1 MAHFPLDS
9 LASKTTEGRPFV
21 DLRGEG
27 TQVVGRKVG
36 YDGLD
41 KAEIACLF
49 GLFDEFVGQSGLPF
63 LLEGFQLL
71 VEFLGFGLHLGDAFG
86 QFMGLAGKLTGQLI
100 DSGDPLVGPLVGG
113 ETGHGFDPAGACGN
127 GGFADDP
134 QGTDLP
140 AEDNAGASAK
150 FLAPSA
156 EVDHPHGFAVLVA
169 EESDDVV
176 RFFGKRR
183 FVGFEG
189 IVREELLVGYP
200 FDFGKLLGFDSF
212 EMGKVKAPS
221 GRVPRASRLGGCD
234 RPALREGPSG
244 GRGCGVVPLDGFS
257 SLEVYV
263 EDGFLPCEIDLFR
276 LGLELMQKRPDES
289 LSTFSMTRVR
299 SATKTDPE
307 SPVCPPI
314 SA

>member
-1 MAHFPLDS
+1 
-9 LASKTTEGRPFV
+9 
-21 DLRGEG
+21 
-27 TQVVGRKVG
+27 
-36 YDGLD
+36 
-41 KAEIACLF
+41 
-49 GLFDEFVGQSGLPF
+49 
-63 LLEGFQLL
+63 
-71 VEFLGFGLHLGDAFG
+71 
-86 QFMGLAGKLTGQLI
+86 MGLAGKLTGQLI

-140 AEDNAGASAK
+140 GRGYVGASAK

-189 IVREELLVGYP
+189 IVQEELLVGYP
-200 FDFGKLLGFDSF
+200 FDFGKLLGLDSF
-212 EMGKVKAPS
+212 EMGKVKAQAV
-221 GRVPRASRLGGCD
+221 GFDERAGLAD
-234 RPALREGPSG
+234 VIAQHFAQGPVQDV
-244 GRGCGVVPLDGFS
+244 GCGVVPLDGFS
-257 SLEVYV
+257 SLEVGV

-276 LGLELMQKRPDES
+276 LGFELMQKTPGRILEHVLDDE
-289 LSTFSMTRVR
+289 VR